1 MEQREL
7 VEQVGEP
14 LALLLP
20 RHVQTPD
27 GVVQGLVAHGHLGGE
42 RLLREVHQG
51 TANQEVLGEV
61 VFPVHAKHGFAFKR
75 FGRAFQ
81 TDVDRRAGVENALV
95 DDGHLAG
102 GIVHGVV
109 AVFHQRHT
117 ACRHHDR
124 AAGHV
129 HGAERDDVARGGFVL
144 SGQDELVFLDVLLR
158 LGAGGVVEGLELIF
172 LGHDGVAQYFVEVAA
187 EGFHAGEE
195 DASLRAVNG
204 VAFHEVEVSVRVQVV
219 LVVQAVQAQKAD
231 ERLVLELLFGQ
242 VVEVN
247 ARRVAQV
254 FDVEPEAGLFHRS
267 GAQ

>member
-1 MEQREL
+1 M
-7 VEQVGEP
+7 
-14 LALLLP
+14 
-20 RHVQTPD
+20 
-27 GVVQGLVAHGHLGGE
+27 
-42 RLLREVHQG
+42 
-51 TANQEVLGEV
+51 
-61 VFPVHAKHGFAFKR
+61 
-75 FGRAFQ
+75 
-81 TDVDRRAGVENALV
+81 V

-219 LVVQAVQAQKAD
+219 FVVQAVQAQKAD
-231 ERLVLELLFGQ
+231 ERLALELLFGQ
-242 VVEVN
+242 VTEVN